1 MFTQSACL
9 LTSRPLTLDDLAP
22 ALAGFEVLGRTERQ
36 DDAHWAI
43 GAPAWVLAL
52 PGHPRGRLIVDAL
65 AERWP
70 DTMGRPDD
78 TTLTHAWAMG
88 AFGPGVSPGCLE
100 RAGQQAW
107 AWRKAGDAVRGH
119 QGFIRIRLAYAPEK
133 DEDAVPADRDPK
145 AELLAV
151 TRVAAKLL
159 EVDGVRCYFNPNGES
174 LRSGGFVWQAMDYLD
189 AEGELPLDVWAN
201 VRAGKLDPE
210 GKWMLM
216 DCVGLGQLGLPDV
229 EVCFPAGIAKLE
241 EVDRWVRDVMA
252 YLAEAGDV
260 IEAGHEVDG
269 PDGQMW
275 RAIKVDEG
283 FSPPSRS
290 TVRFLPPVDG
300 IPKHLEMTGSQAAQM
315 ADDLRAA
322 VAASIGMSGDL
333 ADAAAAEKAASDDES

>member
-52 PGHPRGRLIVDAL
+52 PGHARGRIIVDAL

-133 DEDAVPADRDPK
+133 DEDAVPSDRDPK

-201 VRAGKLDPE
+201 VRVGKLDAE
-210 GKWMLM
+210 GAWMLM
-216 DCVGLGQLGLPDV
+216 DGVGLGQLGLPDV
-229 EVCFPAGIAKLE
+229 ELVFPAGRAPLE
-241 EVDRWVRDVMA
+241 AADRYLRDVMA
-252 YLAEAGDV
+252 YLADAGDV
-260 IEAGHEVDG
+260 ISEGDKTDG
-269 PDGQMW
+269 PDDGAW
-275 RAIKVDEG
+275 IAHRVEEG
-283 FSPPSRS
+283 FSPPTRA
-290 TVRFLPPVDG
+290 TIRLIPAGVEPP
-300 IPKHLEMTGSQAAQM
+300 PRLLMTGTRAAKMLLDAAQAQLDAEIAAQ
-315 ADDLRAA
+315 AD
-322 VAASIGMSGDL
+322 GEG
-333 ADAAAAEKAASDDES
+333 